1 MMERDWP
8 YPPQWQERRE
18 EMARCGC
25 SHCGALRA
33 DAPAKAAALARY
45 VAAMS
50 TMGAAPVPAGAA
62 P

>member
-25 SHCGALRA
+25 SHCDALRA

-45 VAAMS
+45 VAAQG
-50 TMGAAPVPAGAA
+50 TAPAEAAP
-62 P
+62 